1 MSRCAN
7 CDRKFIPGIKKDGTY
22 ELYCSDCDW
31 KDSPQLS
38 REDLEKMV
46 QDFYKRQTENDN

>member
-22 ELYCSDCDW
+22 ELYCSECDW

-38 REDLEKMV
+38 REDLEKMM